1 MNTFEGKVS
10 GFIVVNN
17 VNAKQVLVYSGQ
29 K

>member
-17 VNAKQVLVYSGQ
+17 VNAKQVSVYSRL